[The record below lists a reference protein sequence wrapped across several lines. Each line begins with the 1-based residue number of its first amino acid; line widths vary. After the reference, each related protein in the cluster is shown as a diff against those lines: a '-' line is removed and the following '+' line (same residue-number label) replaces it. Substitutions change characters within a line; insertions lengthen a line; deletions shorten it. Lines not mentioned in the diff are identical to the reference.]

1 MINVY
6 DAERFSKDILCNAM
20 NQAFSDYAVP
30 MQLSLSGFSF
40 MMRQRGL
47 HRGASFVAT
56 IDDEVAAI
64 WLMSVRGR
72 NAYLICSGTKPQF
85 RQRGLARKLAERS
98 LSWLRRNS
106 VESLQ
111 TEVMVQNANAHRL
124 YASLGMDVS
133 RPLECYTLA
142 RRKAPMTQSVVKA
155 SWQDIAQEVT
165 GFSDVEPSWQNTSL
179 SIEAVANDVHCW
191 ATTDSRGLSG
201 YLVLLPETLTVA
213 QIGVR
218 KDCRRQ
224 KIASSLLDACSDLGP
239 LRFINIDGRSADF
252 KAFLKAVG
260 AQYSV
265 SQFELAMKL

>member
-1 MINVY
+1 MTNIY
-6 DAERFSKDILCNAM
+6 DAERFSEGVLCDAM
-20 NQAFSDYAVP
+20 NQAFSDYSVP
-30 MQLSLSGFSF
+30 MQLSLSGFSS

-56 IDDEVAAI
+56 MDDQIAAI

-72 NAYLICSGTKPQF
+72 NAYLISSGTKPQF

-98 LSWLRRNS
+98 LSWLRENS
-106 VESLQ
+106 IESLQ
-111 TEVMVQNANAHRL
+111 TEVLVQNTNAHRL

-142 RRKAPMTQSVVKA
+142 RRKAPMPQSVSKA
-155 SWQDIAQEVT
+155 SWQDIAQEVA
-165 GFSDVEPSWQNTSL
+165 GFSDVEPSWQNNSL
-179 SIEAVANDVHCW
+179 SLEAVANDVHCW
-191 ATTDSRGLSG
+191 VTTDTRGLSG
-201 YLVLLPETLTVA
+201 YVVLLPETRTVA

-224 KIASSLLDACSDLGP
+224 KIASSLLGACGDLEP
-239 LRFINIDGRSADF
+239 LRFLNVDGRSDDF
-252 KAFLKAVG
+252 KAFLEAAG
-260 AQYSV
+260 AQHSV